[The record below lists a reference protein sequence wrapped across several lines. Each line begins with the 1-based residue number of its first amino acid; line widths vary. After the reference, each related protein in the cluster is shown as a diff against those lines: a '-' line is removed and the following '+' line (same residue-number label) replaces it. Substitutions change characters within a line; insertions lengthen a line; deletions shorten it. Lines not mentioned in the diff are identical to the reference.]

1 MGLSFH
7 DESSLEEVVGSLR
20 FASDPPKPNSETGSI
35 GIIDQERR
43 EDDFGVERITDIE
56 RREDDFGAERITD
69 IGRREGDFGVERVN
83 HIEQLSLYI
92 DQHWNM

>member
-7 DESSLEEVVGSLR
+7 DERSLEEVVGSLR

-43 EDDFGVERITDIE
+43 EDDFGVGRITDIE
-56 RREDDFGAERITD
+56 RRED
-69 IGRREGDFGVERVN
+69 DFGVERVN

-92 DQHWNM
+92 DEHWNM